1 MQKKYA
7 VIAFVV
13 VAIVLFGVA
22 GVLILRRAT
31 DRAIEAV
38 TAPQEQQLDLG
49 AVVTQVRELSRLET
63 ASMRVMHVG
72 TIKQSYRMVPNSLG
86 GDEIQFLATGDVIA
100 GVDLSQ
106 LGPNDV
112 WRESD
117 GTVVMRLPAAHI
129 LISRVDNKESKVL
142 SRKTGMLRRAD
153 VDLESRARQF
163 AEQNIRSEAL
173 KKGIIPM
180 AQASA
185 EKKLADLLH
194 QMGARKVRF
203 VQGARSGAVPES

>member
-1 MQKKYA
+1 MRKSLL
-7 VIAFVV
+7 ILFVV

-22 GVLILRRAT
+22 SVMMLRRMT
-31 DRAIEAV
+31 DRAVEAV

-49 AVVTQVRELSRLET
+49 AVVMQVRELARLET

-72 TIKQSYRMVPNSLG
+72 TIKQTYRMVPNSLG

-106 LGPNDV
+106 LAPNDV
-112 WRESD
+112 WREPD
-117 GTVVMRLPAAHI
+117 GTVVVRMPPAHI
-129 LISRVDNKESKVL
+129 LISRVDNRESKVL

-163 AEQNIRSEAL
+163 AEQNIRAEAL

-180 AQASA
+180 AQSSA

-194 QMGARKVRF
+194 KMGAEKVRF
-203 VQGARSGAVPES
+203 VEARKSVPQS

>member
-1 MQKKYA
+1 MRKPLL
-7 VIAFVV
+7 ILFVV
-13 VAIVLFGVA
+13 VAIVLFGIA
-22 GVLILRRAT
+22 SVLMLRRMT
-31 DRAIEAV
+31 DRAVEAV
-38 TAPQEQQLDLG
+38 TSPQEQQLDLG

-72 TIKQSYRMVPNSLG
+72 TIKQTYRMVPNSLG

-112 WRESD
+112 WREPD

-129 LISRVDNKESKVL
+129 LISRVDNNESKVL

-163 AEQNIRSEAL
+163 AEQNIRAEAL
-173 KKGIIPM
+173 KKGIIAM

-194 QMGARKVRF
+194 KMGAKQVRF
-203 VQGARSGAVPES
+203 VSGGKAVPQS

>member
-1 MQKKYA
+1 MRKPLL
-7 VIAFVV
+7 ILFVA
-13 VAIVLFGVA
+13 VAILLFSIA
-22 GVLILRRAT
+22 GLLMLRRMT
-31 DRAIEAV
+31 DRVVDSV
-38 TAPQEQQLDLG
+38 TKPQEQQLDLG

-72 TIKQSYRMVPNSLG
+72 TITQTYRMVPNSLG

-112 WRESD
+112 WREPD
-117 GTVVMRLPAAHI
+117 GTVVMRVPAAHI
-129 LISRVDNKESKVL
+129 LISRVDNNESKVL

-163 AEQNIRSEAL
+163 AEQNIRTEAVR
-173 KKGIIPM
+173 KGIIPM

-194 QMGARKVRF
+194 KMGAQKVRF
-203 VQGARSGAVPES
+203 ESPRRVAPQS

>member
-1 MQKKYA
+1 MRKPLL
-7 VIAFVV
+7 ILFVV
-13 VAIVLFGVA
+13 TAIVLFGVSS
-22 GVLILRRAT
+22 VLMLRRMT
-31 DRAIEAV
+31 DRAVEAV

-72 TIKQSYRMVPNSLG
+72 TIKQTYRMVPNSLG

-112 WRESD
+112 WREPD
-117 GTVVMRLPAAHI
+117 GTVVMRLPPAHI

-163 AEQNIRSEAL
+163 AEQNIRAEAM
-173 KKGIIPM
+173 KKGIVPM

-194 QMGARKVRF
+194 KMGAKKVRF
-203 VQGARSGAVPES
+203 VGGRTSPES

>member
-1 MQKKYA
+1 MRKSLL
-7 VIAFVV
+7 ILFVV
-13 VAIVLFGVA
+13 MAVVLFGV
-22 GVLILRRAT
+22 VSILTLRRLT
-31 DRAIEAV
+31 DQAVDAV
-38 TAPQEQQLDLG
+38 TLPQEQQLDLG

-100 GVDLSQ
+100 GIDLSQ
-106 LGPNDV
+106 LAANDV
-112 WRESD
+112 WREPD

-129 LISRVDNKESKVL
+129 LISRVDNRQSKVL

-153 VDLESRARQF
+153 IDLESRARQF
-163 AEQNIRSEAL
+163 AEQNIRAEAL

-185 EKKLADLLH
+185 ETKLADLLH
-194 QMGARKVRF
+194 KMGAKKVRF
-203 VQGARSGAVPES
+203 VSPKPPAPASS